1 MAERG
6 QPDLIW
12 ISGKQGYNLE
22 CRSVPLLA
30 LSLLFLDSYRE
41 LNNLTW
47 VLSHLTMIMISI
59 IKKVLPFDSL

>member
-1 MAERG
+1 MQVSATV
-6 QPDLIW
+6 
-12 ISGKQGYNLE
+12 SLE
-22 CRSVPLLA
+22 S
-30 LSLLFLDSYRE
+30 SFLDSYRE